1 MTEKTNKGYTCKFHQ
16 MEVLHHIEHGQS
28 STVDHGHYRRFIT
41 QPAGETDV
49 LSFMATVKAMG
60 EAFRLPTIEQ
70 QPIARDN
77 YSVNSLVGVCSLI
90 CSVHIRV

>member
-1 MTEKTNKGYTCKFHQ
+1 MG
-16 MEVLHHIEHGQS
+16 VLHNIEHGQS
-28 STVDHGHYRRFIT
+28 STVDHAHYRHLIT

-49 LSFMATVKAMG
+49 LSFMFRVKAMG
-60 EAFRLPTIEQ
+60 GAFRLPTIEQ

-77 YSVNSLVGVCSLI
+77 YSVNSLVRVCSLI